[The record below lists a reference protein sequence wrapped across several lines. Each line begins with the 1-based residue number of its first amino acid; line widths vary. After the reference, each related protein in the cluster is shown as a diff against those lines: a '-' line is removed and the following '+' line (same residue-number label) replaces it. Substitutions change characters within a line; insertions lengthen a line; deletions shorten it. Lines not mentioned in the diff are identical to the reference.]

1 MSIFGPAD
9 ILLPRNTDF
18 SKWSVVA
25 CDQYTSEPEYWEKAA
40 AEAEGAPSSLNII
53 FPEAYLENKDSAE
66 RIKKINE
73 TMQSYIDGGIFEE
86 YGNSMVYV
94 ERRQSDGR
102 TRRGIVGA
110 VDLECYDFSAGSQS
124 PIRATEGTILSRIPP
139 RQRVR
144 ENAPLELPH
153 IIMLADDRER
163 RIAESVEARKDE
175 LKLLYDFDLM
185 LGGGHVTGRLL
196 DEKAVNDVLT
206 GIEALADDDEYNAKY
221 GVSGGGKLVL
231 AVGDGN
237 HSLATAKTCWE
248 ELKKTLTPEQR
259 KTHPARYALA
269 ELMNLHDDALEFE
282 AIHRVV
288 FGTEPE
294 AMIEAMKEYYPQIT
308 EEDNGGQCVGV
319 VYGDTE
325 KTFYIKDAPSV
336 IAAGTVQRFID
347 EYIGK
352 NGGTVDYIHG
362 GDVTRSLAAEPG
374 RIGFILGSMGKDQ
387 LFETVIKDGALPRKT
402 FSMGEA
408 ADKRYYLEA
417 RKIR

>member
-1 MSIFGPAD
+1 MKIFGPAD
-9 ILLPRNTDF
+9 ILLPKNIDL

-25 CDQYTSEPEYWEKAA
+25 CDQYTSEPGYWEQADKLAA
-40 AEAEGAPSSLNII
+40 GSPSALNII
-53 FPEAYLENKDSAE
+53 FPEVYLESGDSAE
-66 RIKKINE
+66 RIRKINE
-73 TMQSYIDGGIFEE
+73 TMQRYIDDGIFEE
-86 YGNSMVYV
+86 FRNSMIYV

-102 TRRGIVGA
+102 IRHGIVGA

-139 RQRVR
+139 RQRIR

-153 IIMLADDRER
+153 IIMLADDREH
-163 RIAESVEARKDE
+163 RIVESAEKRKDG
-175 LKLLYDFDLM
+175 LRLVYDFDLM
-185 LGGGHVTGRLL
+185 LGGGHITGRLL
-196 DEKAVNDVLT
+196 DEEAVSEVMAGLS
-206 GIEALADDDEYNAKY
+206 ALEDDDAYREKY
-221 GVSGGGKLVL
+221 GAEDGCKLVL

-248 ELKKTLTPEQR
+248 ELKKTLPREQL
-259 KTHPARYALA
+259 KTHPARYALV

-282 AIHRVV
+282 AIHRVLFDV
-288 FGTEPE
+288 DALSVMSEFN
-294 AMIEAMKEYYPQIT
+294 EYYPQAS
-308 EEDNGGQCVGV
+308 EENNGGQRVRI

-325 KTFYIKDAPSV
+325 RTFYINAAPSV
-336 IAAGTVQRFID
+336 IPAGTVQRFID
-347 EYIGK
+347 DYIER

-362 GDVTRSLAAEPG
+362 EDVTRSLAAEPG
-374 RIGFILGSMGKDQ
+374 RIGFILDSLGKDE

-408 ADKRYYLEA
+408 ADKRFYLEA